1 MPAQDFEETHLQL
14 TWDADYVGSAAST
27 DAKGSYVFSDG
38 SDGDGKK
45 ASVAT
50 KSRKISE
57 GVISVIRSAETIQ
70 PGAVSRI
77 QLRIGKNGAGGVGDF
92 DLGITTVETAQRRSR
107 LGEAAENK
115 SLTGDSKLVECCI
128 TTRVMISRE
137 NLEHCFRT
145 ALHAGDVVTLIVDL
159 RTRAGPDTVSTRCL
173 HGGYLGWL
181 HMEVNARRVL
191 DQQIPTHPGS
201 AGAGTGA
208 AAKKPGAKK
217 GKAKKKTAPKERAYR
232 VAAAMRESGVS
243 LSFI

>member
-1 MPAQDFEETHLQL
+1 MG
-14 TWDADYVGSAAST
+14 YVGSAAST
-27 DAKGSYVFSDG
+27 DAKGSYIFSA
-38 SDGDGKK
+38 GDGKEDSVED
-45 ASVAT
+45 SVAT
-50 KSRKISE
+50 KSRKVSE

-77 QLRIGKNGAGGVGDF
+77 QLRIGKTGVGGVGDF

-159 RTRAGPDTVSTRCL
+159 RSRAGPDS
-173 HGGYLGWL
+173 LGWV
-181 HMEVNARRVL
+181 HVEVNARRVL

-201 AGAGTGA
+201 AGAGAGA
-208 AAKKPGAKK
+208 AAKKPVGKK
-217 GKAKKKTAPKERAYR
+217 GKAKKKAAPKERAYR